1 MSFDPLQ
8 ILALALSFGLLLL
21 VLELVRRHLLGEEY
35 SLVWIV
41 GALCLL
47 LMATRRSTLDHMADW
62 IGIRY
67 GPALLLLLL
76 GIFVFLALLFF
87 SVIISRQQV
96 QIERLIEDSAILESR
111 IRELEQGNHAPGKG
125 DPASR

>member
-8 ILALALSFGLLLL
+8 ILGLVLALALLLL

-35 SLVWIV
+35 SLIWI
-41 GALCLL
+41 GSALGLL
-47 LMATRRSTLDHMADW
+47 LLSTQRSALDRVATWLRIS
-62 IGIRY
+62 Y

-87 SVIISRQQV
+87 SVIISRQRL
-96 QIERLIEDSAILESR
+96 QIERLIEDQAILESR
-111 IRELEQGNHAPGKG
+111 IREAEARAEGKCGG
-125 DPASR
+125 DRGDR